1 MLKVGITGG
10 IGSGKST
17 VCQVFAE
24 LGIPIY
30 NADFE
35 AKQLYF
41 TDFDLK
47 SELIENF
54 GESIY
59 LSDNEL
65 NKPAIR
71 DIIAQ
76 EKSRQIL
83 NSIVHPKVF
92 KQFENWVK
100 AQNSPYVLKEA
111 AILFESG
118 ADKTVDIVIGVLA
131 DEITRIRRVA
141 HRDNLPIETI
151 KKIIESQIPQEE
163 LRKKCNYIIY
173 NNGDESIVEQV
184 MKIHQ
189 DLLNQSAH
197 F

>member
-17 VCQVFAE
+17 VCQVFSE

-54 GESIY
+54 GKSIY

-65 NKPAIR
+65 NKPVLR

-76 EKSRQIL
+76 EKTRNVL
-83 NSIVHPKVF
+83 NSIIHPKVF

-100 AQNSPYVLKEA
+100 SQKSPYVLKEA

-131 DEITRIRRVA
+131 DELTRIRRVA

-151 KKIIESQIPQEE
+151 KKIIESQIPQDE
-163 LRKKCNYIIY
+163 LRKKCNYIIH
-173 NNGDESIVEQV
+173 NNGDESIIDQV

>member
-17 VCQVFAE
+17 VCKVFSE

-41 TDFDLK
+41 TDLNLK
-47 SELIENF
+47 SELIANF

-76 EKSRQIL
+76 EKTRQIL

-100 AQNSPYVLKEA
+100 TQTSPYVLKEA

-131 DEITRIRRVA
+131 DELTRIRRVA

-163 LRKKCNYIIY
+163 LRKKCNYIIH
-173 NNGDESIVEQV
+173 NNGEESITDQV

>member
-47 SELIENF
+47 SELIANF

-71 DIIAQ
+71 DIISQ
-76 EKSRQIL
+76 EKTRQIL

-163 LRKKCNYIIY
+163 LRKKCNYIIH

>member
-76 EKSRQIL
+76 EKSRHVL

-163 LRKKCNYIIY
+163 LRKKCNYIIH

>member
-17 VCQVFAE
+17 VCQVFSE

-41 TDFDLK
+41 TDLNLK
-47 SELIENF
+47 SELIQHF
-54 GESIY
+54 GEAIY
-59 LSDNEL
+59 LSENEL
-65 NKPAIR
+65 NKPVIR
-71 DIIAQ
+71 EIISN
-76 EKSRQIL
+76 EENRKIL

-92 KQFENWVK
+92 EQFENWVK
-100 AQNSPYVLKEA
+100 IQKSPYVLKEA

-131 DEITRIRRVA
+131 DESTRIRRVS
-141 HRDNLPIETI
+141 HRDNLSVETI
-151 KKIIESQIPQEE
+151 KKIIETQIPQEE
-163 LRKKCNYIIY
+163 LRKKCNYIIN
-173 NNGDESIVEQV
+173 NNGEESIVEQV
-184 MKIHQ
+184 LKIHQ

>member
-17 VCQVFAE
+17 VCQVFSE

-54 GESIY
+54 GKSIY
-59 LSDNEL
+59 LSDDEL
-65 NKPAIR
+65 NKPVLR
-71 DIIAQ
+71 EIIAQ
-76 EKSRQIL
+76 EKTRNVL
-83 NSIVHPKVF
+83 NSIIHPRVF
-92 KQFENWVK
+92 KQFENWAK
-100 AQNSPYVLKEA
+100 AQQSPYVLKEA

-131 DEITRIRRVA
+131 DELTRLRRAA
-141 HRDNLPIETI
+141 HRDNLPIETLI
-151 KKIIESQIPQEE
+151 SSHM
-163 LRKKCNYIIY
+163 Y
-173 NNGDESIVEQV
+173 S
-184 MKIHQ
+184 
-189 DLLNQSAH
+189 
-197 F
+197 

>member
-59 LSDNEL
+59 LSDNR
-65 NKPAIR
+65 PS
-71 DIIAQ
+71 Q
-76 EKSRQIL
+76 
-83 NSIVHPKVF
+83 SI
-92 KQFENWVK
+92 
-100 AQNSPYVLKEA
+100 
-111 AILFESG
+111 
-118 ADKTVDIVIGVLA
+118 
-131 DEITRIRRVA
+131 
-141 HRDNLPIETI
+141 
-151 KKIIESQIPQEE
+151 
-163 LRKKCNYIIY
+163 
-173 NNGDESIVEQV
+173 
-184 MKIHQ
+184 
-189 DLLNQSAH
+189 
-197 F
+197 

>member
-17 VCQVFAE
+17 ICQVFSE

-54 GESIY
+54 GKTIY

-65 NKPAIR
+65 NKPVLR

-76 EKSRQIL
+76 EKTRNVL
-83 NSIVHPKVF
+83 NSIIHPKVF

-100 AQNSPYVLKEA
+100 AQKSPYVLKEA

-131 DEITRIRRVA
+131 DELTRIRRVA

-163 LRKKCNYIIY
+163 LRKKCNYIIH
-173 NNGDESIVEQV
+173 NNGEESISDQV

>member
-17 VCQVFAE
+17 VCQVFSE

-54 GESIY
+54 GKSIY
-59 LSDNEL
+59 LSDDEL
-65 NKPAIR
+65 NKPVLR
-71 DIIAQ
+71 EIIAQ
-76 EKSRQIL
+76 EKTRQIL
-83 NSIVHPKVF
+83 NSIVHPKIF
-92 KQFENWVK
+92 KQFENWAK
-100 AQNSPYVLKEA
+100 AQQSPYVLKEA

-131 DEITRIRRVA
+131 DELTRLRRAA

-163 LRKKCNYIIY
+163 LRKKCNYIIN
-173 NNGDESIVEQV
+173 NNGDESIPDQV

>member
-1 MLKVGITGG
+1 MKILANLYI
-10 IGSGKST
+10 
-17 VCQVFAE
+17 CQ
-24 LGIPIY
+24 I
-30 NADFE
+30 
-35 AKQLYF
+35 
-41 TDFDLK
+41 
-47 SELIENF
+47 
-54 GESIY
+54 
-59 LSDNEL
+59 
-65 NKPAIR
+65 
-71 DIIAQ
+71 
-76 EKSRQIL
+76 
-83 NSIVHPKVF
+83 IVHPKVF

-163 LRKKCNYIIY
+163 LRKKCNYIIH

>member
-17 VCQVFAE
+17 VCQVFSE

-54 GESIY
+54 GKSIY
-59 LSDNEL
+59 LSDDEL
-65 NKPAIR
+65 NKPVLR
-71 DIIAQ
+71 EIIAQ
-76 EKSRQIL
+76 EKTRQIL
-83 NSIVHPKVF
+83 NSIVHPKIF
-92 KQFENWVK
+92 KQFENWAK
-100 AQNSPYVLKEA
+100 AQQSPYVLKEA

-131 DEITRIRRVA
+131 DELTRLRRAA

-163 LRKKCNYIIY
+163 LRKKCNYIIN
-173 NNGDESIVEQV
+173 NNGDESIPDQV
-184 MKIHQ
+184 IKIHQ

>member
-17 VCQVFAE
+17 ICQVFSE

-35 AKQLYF
+35 AKQMYF

-54 GESIY
+54 GKSIY

-65 NKPAIR
+65 NKPVLR

-76 EKSRQIL
+76 EKTRNVL
-83 NSIVHPKVF
+83 NSIIHPKVF

-100 AQNSPYVLKEA
+100 SQKSPYVLKEA

-131 DEITRIRRVA
+131 DELTRIRRVA
-141 HRDNLPIETI
+141 HRDHLPIETI

-163 LRKKCNYIIY
+163 LRKKCNYIIH
-173 NNGDESIVEQV
+173 NNGDDSISDQV

>member
-17 VCQVFAE
+17 VCQVFSE

-41 TDFDLK
+41 TDLNLK
-47 SELIENF
+47 SELIHHF

-59 LSDNEL
+59 LSENEL
-65 NKPAIR
+65 NKPVIR
-71 DIIAQ
+71 EIISN
-76 EKSRQIL
+76 EENRKIL

-100 AQNSPYVLKEA
+100 IQKSPYVLKEA

-118 ADKTVDIVIGVLA
+118 ADKTVDTVIGVLA
-131 DEITRIRRVA
+131 DEFTRIKRVS

-151 KKIIESQIPQEE
+151 KKLIETQIPQEE
-163 LRKKCNYIIY
+163 LRKRCNFIIN

-184 MKIHQ
+184 LKIHQ

>member
-17 VCQVFAE
+17 ICQVFSE

-59 LSDNEL
+59 LLDHEL
-65 NKPAIR
+65 NKPVLR
-71 DIIAQ
+71 EIIAQ
-76 EKSRQIL
+76 EKTRNVL
-83 NSIVHPKVF
+83 NSIIHPKVF

-131 DEITRIRRVA
+131 DELTRIRRVA

-163 LRKKCNYIIY
+163 LRKKCNYIIH
-173 NNGDESIVEQV
+173 NNGEESIPDQV

>member
-17 VCQVFAE
+17 ICQVFSE

-54 GESIY
+54 GKSIY

-65 NKPAIR
+65 NKPVLR
-71 DIIAQ
+71 DIIAH
-76 EKSRQIL
+76 EKTRNVL
-83 NSIVHPKVF
+83 NSIIHPKVF

-100 AQNSPYVLKEA
+100 SQKSPYVLKEA

-163 LRKKCNYIIY
+163 LRKKCNYIIH

>member
-17 VCQVFAE
+17 VCHVFSE

-54 GESIY
+54 GKSIY

-65 NKPAIR
+65 NKPVLR

-76 EKSRQIL
+76 EKTRNVL
-83 NSIVHPKVF
+83 NSIIHPKVF

-100 AQNSPYVLKEA
+100 SQKSPYVLKEA

-131 DEITRIRRVA
+131 DELTRIRRVA

-151 KKIIESQIPQEE
+151 KKIIESQIPQDE
-163 LRKKCNYIIY
+163 LRKKCNYIIH
-173 NNGDESIVEQV
+173 NNGDESIIDQV

>member
-17 VCQVFAE
+17 ICQVFSE

-54 GESIY
+54 GKTIY

-65 NKPAIR
+65 NKPVLR

-76 EKSRQIL
+76 EKTRNVL
-83 NSIVHPKVF
+83 NSIIHPKVF

-100 AQNSPYVLKEA
+100 AQKSPYVLKEA

-131 DEITRIRRVA
+131 DELTRIRRVA

-163 LRKKCNYIIY
+163 LRKKCNYIIH
-173 NNGDESIVEQV
+173 NNGDESISDQV

-189 DLLNQSAH
+189 DLLNQSTH

>member
-17 VCQVFAE
+17 VCQVFSE

-54 GESIY
+54 GKSIY
-59 LSDNEL
+59 LSDDEL
-65 NKPAIR
+65 NKPVLR
-71 DIIAQ
+71 EIIAQ
-76 EKSRQIL
+76 EKTRNVL
-83 NSIVHPKVF
+83 NSIIHPRVF
-92 KQFENWVK
+92 KQFENWAK
-100 AQNSPYVLKEA
+100 AQQSPYVLKEA

-131 DEITRIRRVA
+131 DELTRLRRAA

-163 LRKKCNYIIY
+163 LKKKCNYIIN
-173 NNGDESIVEQV
+173 NNGDESILDQV

>member
-17 VCQVFAE
+17 VCQVFSE

-54 GESIY
+54 GKSIY
-59 LSDNEL
+59 LSDDEL
-65 NKPAIR
+65 NKPVLR
-71 DIIAQ
+71 EIIAQ
-76 EKSRQIL
+76 EKTRNVL
-83 NSIVHPKVF
+83 NSIIHPRVF
-92 KQFENWVK
+92 KQFENWAK
-100 AQNSPYVLKEA
+100 AQQSPYVLKEA

-131 DEITRIRRVA
+131 DELTRLRRAA

-163 LRKKCNYIIY
+163 LRKKCNYIIN
-173 NNGDESIVEQV
+173 NNGDESILDQV

>member
-47 SELIENF
+47 SELIESF

-71 DIIAQ
+71 DIISQ
-76 EKSRQIL
+76 EKTRQIL

-163 LRKKCNYIIY
+163 LRKKCNYIIH

>member
-17 VCQVFAE
+17 VCQVFSE

-41 TDFDLK
+41 TDLNLK
-47 SELIENF
+47 SELIHHF
-54 GESIY
+54 GEAIY
-59 LSDNEL
+59 LSENEL
-65 NKPAIR
+65 NKPVIR

-76 EKSRQIL
+76 EKTRLIL

-92 KQFENWVK
+92 EQFENWVK
-100 AQNSPYVLKEA
+100 IQKSPYVLKEA

-131 DEITRIRRVA
+131 DESTRIRRVS
-141 HRDNLPIETI
+141 HRDNLSIETI
-151 KKIIESQIPQEE
+151 KKIIETQIPQEE
-163 LRKKCNYIIY
+163 LRKKCNYIIH
-173 NNGDESIVEQV
+173 NNGEESITDQV

>member
-17 VCQVFAE
+17 VCQVFSE

-54 GESIY
+54 GKSIY

-65 NKPAIR
+65 NKPVLR

-76 EKSRQIL
+76 EKTRNVL
-83 NSIVHPKVF
+83 NSIIHPKVF

-100 AQNSPYVLKEA
+100 SQKSPYVLKEA

-131 DEITRIRRVA
+131 DELTRIRRVA

-151 KKIIESQIPQEE
+151 KKIIESQIPQDE
-163 LRKKCNYIIY
+163 LRKKCNYIIH
-173 NNGDESIVEQV
+173 NNGEESITDQV

>member
-17 VCQVFAE
+17 ICQVFSE

-54 GESIY
+54 GKTIY

-65 NKPAIR
+65 NKPVLR

-76 EKSRQIL
+76 EKTRNVL
-83 NSIVHPKVF
+83 NSIIHPKVF

-100 AQNSPYVLKEA
+100 AQKSPYVLKEA

-131 DEITRIRRVA
+131 DELTRIRRVA

-163 LRKKCNYIIY
+163 LRKKCNYIIH
-173 NNGDESIVEQV
+173 NNGDESISDQV

>member
-1 MLKVGITGG
+1 M
-10 IGSGKST
+10 
-17 VCQVFAE
+17 
-24 LGIPIY
+24 
-30 NADFE
+30 
-35 AKQLYF
+35 
-41 TDFDLK
+41 
-47 SELIENF
+47 
-54 GESIY
+54 
-59 LSDNEL
+59 
-65 NKPAIR
+65 
-71 DIIAQ
+71 
-76 EKSRQIL
+76 
-83 NSIVHPKVF
+83 F

-131 DEITRIRRVA
+131 DELTRIRRVA

-163 LRKKCNYIIY
+163 LRKKCNYIIH
-173 NNGDESIVEQV
+173 NNGEESIPDQV

>member
-17 VCQVFAE
+17 VCQVFSE

-30 NADFE
+30 NADYE
-35 AKQLYF
+35 ARQLYF
-41 TDFDLK
+41 SDFDLK
-47 SELIENF
+47 SELITKF
-54 GESIY
+54 GKSIY

-65 NKPAIR
+65 NKPVLR

-76 EKSRQIL
+76 EKTRNVL
-83 NSIVHPKVF
+83 NSIIHPKVF

-100 AQNSPYVLKEA
+100 SQKSPYVLKEA

-131 DEITRIRRVA
+131 DELTRIRRVA

-151 KKIIESQIPQEE
+151 KKIIESQIPQDE
-163 LRKKCNYIIY
+163 LRKKCNYIIH
-173 NNGDESIVEQV
+173 NNGEESIIDQV

>member
-17 VCQVFAE
+17 VCQVFSE

-41 TDFDLK
+41 TDLNLK
-47 SELIENF
+47 SELIANF

-76 EKSRQIL
+76 EKTRQIL

-100 AQNSPYVLKEA
+100 TQTSPYVLKEA

-118 ADKTVDIVIGVLA
+118 ADKTVDIVIGILA
-131 DEITRIRRVA
+131 DELTRIRRVA

-163 LRKKCNYIIY
+163 LRKKCNYIIH
-173 NNGDESIVEQV
+173 NNGEESITDQV

>member
-17 VCQVFAE
+17 VCQVFSE

-41 TDFDLK
+41 TDLNLK
-47 SELIENF
+47 SELIANF

-76 EKSRQIL
+76 EKTRQIL

-100 AQNSPYVLKEA
+100 TQTSPYVLKEA

-131 DEITRIRRVA
+131 DELTRIRRVA

-163 LRKKCNYIIY
+163 LRKKCNYIIH
-173 NNGDESIVEQV
+173 NNGEESITDQV